1 MLKIDEI
8 LKRLEEV
15 DKVVKSAD
23 EVKAQVLAGVEQISR
38 KYSEQVVKRVEEIV
52 NNAVAEYRAKA
63 IEDAKKEAEK

>member
-23 EVKAQVLAGVEQISR
+23 EVKAQVLAGWSR
-38 KYSEQVVKRVEEIV
+38 YQESTRNKW
-52 NNAVAEYRAKA
+52 
-63 IEDAKKEAEK
+63 